1 MEENMNLEL
10 REDTVDTEDIVSTDY
25 EDDVDERTKG
35 SNAAGYMLLGGLI
48 VTAAIGIYK
57 AVKHVKNRKK
67 RLPEIIEASAEIK
80 DDDTDDSNDI
90 PEIQVV
96 DSDE

>member
-10 REDTVDTEDIVSTDY
+10 REDTIDTEDIVSTDY
-25 EDDVDERTKG
+25 EDDIDERTKG

-57 AVKHVKNRKK
+57 VVKHVKNRKK